1 MVFARADQ
9 AMQSARTR
17 GTSMQASGSTRTP
30 QREPWKKVEEL
41 CDRYLG
47 GRPSEAALQVLRNAE
62 QQRPEVRDFVERAF
76 RLMAISKFNPRDF
89 SPFVARF
96 FTVIAPGI
104 LPGAW
109 GGIVPPFTLPGRHR
123 KIDAYLRSN
132 EWADFEP
139 GTVLLDVGCGFPP
152 QTSIE
157 AAEAFPEWRIVG
169 ADPTFEQYLLYDER
183 ENYACLDRT
192 GSVRYF
198 QAGRPDEFLRLY
210 TDRDATIQ
218 HFSQA
223 FAQLLPSLPTDEGTL
238 STAEHGG
245 RRLVRH
251 PLSAYERSNLK
262 FVQGGFGSSGLPEA
276 GVVRSFNVLIYYD
289 ADFRHEAEEWVAR
302 VLRPGGLFICGRDD
316 SESLNA
322 HYSVYRSEGGR
333 LVEKEF
339 AFGVETVR
347 HSVWFA
353 LHDGERETWRLAE
366 LLGTLRSDR
375 EFLRDYDARLDA
387 LLAENKMAV
396 RDGNG
401 CLVEPPDPM
410 EPSRALPVYHE
421 IVREIEAEFADRA
434 VSVLQRAGL
443 HAWRNPV
450 GHIAVGA

>member
-1 MVFARADQ
+1 
-9 AMQSARTR
+9 
-17 GTSMQASGSTRTP
+17 MQASGGTEIP
-30 QREPWKKVEEL
+30 ERERWITVEEL

-62 QQRPEVRDFVERAF
+62 KLRSEVRDFVERAF
-76 RLMAISKFNPRDF
+76 RLMALTRFDPRDF
-89 SPFVARF
+89 SPFVSRF

-109 GGIVPPFTLPGRHR
+109 GGIVPPFTLPGRHK

-132 EWADFEP
+132 EWAKFEP
-139 GTVLLDVGCGFPP
+139 RTVMLDVGCGFPP

-192 GSVRYF
+192 GRVRYF
-198 QAGRPDEFLRLY
+198 QASRPEEFLRLY
-210 TDRDATIQ
+210 SDRDATIQ
-218 HFSQA
+218 NFSQA
-223 FAQLLPSLPTDEGTL
+223 FAQLLPSLPTDDGKL

-251 PLSAYERSNLK
+251 PMSAYERSNLT

-289 ADFRHEAEEWVAR
+289 ADFRRKAEEWVAQ
-302 VLRPGGLFICGRDD
+302 VLRPGGLFVCGRDD
-316 SESLNA
+316 AESLNA

-339 AFGVETVR
+339 AFGVEMVR
-347 HSVWFA
+347 HCVWFT

-366 LLGTLRSDR
+366 LLAILRSDR
-375 EFLRDYDARLDA
+375 EFLRDYDHRLDA
-387 LLAENKMAV
+387 LLAENKMAL
-396 RDGNG
+396 RDENG
-401 CLVEPPDPM
+401 HLAEPPDPI
-410 EPSRALPVYHE
+410 EPARALPVYHE
-421 IVREIEAEFADRA
+421 IAREIEAEFADRA

>member
-1 MVFARADQ
+1 
-9 AMQSARTR
+9 
-17 GTSMQASGSTRTP
+17 MQASAGTGTP
-30 QREPWKKVEEL
+30 RREGWNKVEEL

-62 QQRPEVRDFVERAF
+62 QQRPEVRDFLERAF
-76 RLMAISKFNPRDF
+76 RLMALSKFDARDF

-96 FTVIAPGI
+96 FTAIAPGV

-109 GGIVPPFTLPGRHR
+109 GGIVPPFTLPERHK

-132 EWADFEP
+132 EWATFEP

-157 AAEAFPEWRIVG
+157 AAEAFPDWRIVG
-169 ADPTFEQYLLYDER
+169 ADPTFEPYLLYDER
-183 ENYACLDRT
+183 ENYACLDQSGR
-192 GSVRYF
+192 VRYF
-198 QAGRPDEFLRLY
+198 QAGRPEEFLPLY
-210 TDRDATIQ
+210 SDRDATIQ

-223 FAQLLPSLPTDEGTL
+223 FAQLLPGLPPDDGAL
-238 STAEHGG
+238 STAEHDGK
-245 RRLVRH
+245 RLVRH
-251 PLSAYERSNLK
+251 PMSAYERSNLT
-262 FVQGGFGSSGLPEA
+262 FVQAGFGSSGLPEA

-289 ADFRHEAEEWVAR
+289 ADFRRKAEEWVAQI
-302 VLRPGGLFICGRDD
+302 LRPGGLFICGRDD

-366 LLGTLRSDR
+366 LLGILRSDR
-375 EFLRDYDARLDA
+375 GFLRDYDARLDA
-387 LLAENKMAV
+387 LLAENRMAV
-396 RDGNG
+396 RDENG
-401 CLVEPPDPM
+401 CLAEPPDPI
-410 EPSRALPVYHE
+410 EPARALPVYHE
-421 IVREIEAEFADRA
+421 IAREMEAGFADRA

-443 HAWRNPV
+443 KAWRNPV
-450 GHIAVGA
+450 GHIAVGT

>member
-1 MVFARADQ
+1 M
-9 AMQSARTR
+9 S
-17 GTSMQASGSTRTP
+17 QASSRTGTP
-30 QREPWKKVEEL
+30 ERERWNKVEEL

-47 GRPSEAALQVLRNAE
+47 GHPSEAALQVLRNVE

-76 RLMAISKFNPRDF
+76 RLMAISKSDPHDF
-89 SPFVARF
+89 SAFVARF

-109 GGIVPPFTLPGRHR
+109 GGMVPPFTLAGRHR

-132 EWADFEP
+132 PWADFEP
-139 GTVLLDVGCGFPP
+139 GTVFLDVGCGFPP
-152 QTSIE
+152 QTSME

-169 ADPTFEQYLLYDER
+169 ADPTFEEYLLYDER
-183 ENYACLDRT
+183 ENYACIDRT
-192 GSVRYF
+192 GRLRYF
-198 QAGRPDEFLRLY
+198 QASRPEEFLRLY
-210 TDRDATIQ
+210 SDREGTIQ
-218 HFSQA
+218 RFSQA
-223 FAQLLPSLPTDEGTL
+223 FAQLLPGLATDDGTL
-238 STAEHGG
+238 STVEEGG
-245 RRLVRH
+245 RRLIRH
-251 PLSAYERSNLK
+251 PMSAYERSNLR
-262 FVQGGFGSSGLPEA
+262 FVQGGFGCSDLPEA

-289 ADFRHEAEEWVAR
+289 ADFRQKAEEWVSK
-302 VLRPGGLFICGRDD
+302 VLRPGGLFVCGRDD

-339 AFGVETVR
+339 AFGIDTVR

-366 LLGTLRSDR
+366 LLGILRSDR

-396 RDGNG
+396 RDENG
-401 CLVEPPDPM
+401 FLAEPPDPIDAA
-410 EPSRALPVYHE
+410 RALPVYHE
-421 IVREIEAEFADRA
+421 MARAIEREFADRA

-450 GHIAVGA
+450 GHVAVGAKQA

>member
-1 MVFARADQ
+1 
-9 AMQSARTR
+9 
-17 GTSMQASGSTRTP
+17 MQASSGTGTEK
-30 QREPWKKVEEL
+30 RERWNTVEEL

-62 QQRPEVRDFVERAF
+62 QQRPEVRDFMERAF
-76 RLMAISKFNPRDF
+76 RLMAITKFDARDF
-89 SPFVARF
+89 APFVARF

-109 GGIVPPFTLPGRHR
+109 GGIVPPFTLPGRHK
-123 KIDAYLRSN
+123 KIDAYLLSN
-132 EWADFEP
+132 EWAKFEP
-139 GTVLLDVGCGFPP
+139 GTVMLDVGCGFPP
-152 QTSIE
+152 QTSID
-157 AAEAFPEWRIVG
+157 AAETFPKWQIVG

-192 GSVRYF
+192 GRLRYF
-198 QAGRPDEFLRLY
+198 QAGRPEEFLRLY
-210 TDRDATIQ
+210 SDREATIQ
-218 HFSQA
+218 RFSQA
-223 FAQLLPSLPTDEGTL
+223 FAELLPSLPADDGKL
-238 STAEHGG
+238 STSEHDG

-251 PLSAYERSNLK
+251 PMSAYERSNLT

-289 ADFRHEAEEWVAR
+289 ADFRREAEKWVAQ
-302 VLRPGGLFICGRDD
+302 VLRPGGLFVCGRDD

-339 AFGVETVR
+339 AFGVEMVR
-347 HSVWFA
+347 HCVWFA

-366 LLGTLRSDR
+366 LLGILRSDR
-375 EFLRDYDARLDA
+375 EFLRDYDQRLDA
-387 LLAENKMAV
+387 LLAENKLAV
-396 RDGNG
+396 RDENG
-401 CLVEPPDPM
+401 HLAEPPDPID
-410 EPSRALPVYHE
+410 PARALPLYHE
-421 IVREIEAEFADRA
+421 MVRVIETEFADRA